1 MLTLPRKTLLAGLV
15 CMMLGAFV
23 AWRGYDYSIGNLSH
37 VGAGFFPAVLGLIL
51 VASGIGL
58 AIQGLRIRK
67 EAGPVINLRSYLTIP
82 GAVIVFA
89 LTINRFGLL
98 PAVALATAISSLAD
112 PDMSKRSILFL
123 TIGLMV
129 LTYIVFVLILQ
140 IPLTP
145 VMWRP

>member
-1 MLTLPRKTLLAGLV
+1 M
-15 CMMLGAFV
+15 
-23 AWRGYDYSIGNLSH
+23 
-37 VGAGFFPAVLGLIL
+37 
-51 VASGIGL
+51 
-58 AIQGLRIRK
+58 
-67 EAGPVINLRSYLTIP
+67 
-82 GAVIVFA
+82 IVFA